1 MEKIKPQIG
10 VVGRNRQGILED
22 LKFAIKNK
30 FEWYEIQG
38 SDTKFDL
45 SPDKI
50 KKIRRF
56 LKKSNLNL
64 RLHIP
69 FFLPI
74 ASSISEVSK
83 ASFDFAKKE
92 IILAKKVNAKGITI
106 HSGKLDHAFRKEIIE
121 KQIKILVKNLKEI
134 VKFARKYG
142 IEIGLENSWKESL
155 VITPSEI
162 LKMVKLVPGLK
173 IVLDI
178 GHANAAGLD
187 PIKYFEKVR
196 KYLSAVHVHDN
207 KGSFDEHLPIGKGNI
222 KFKEFVKKCKELK
235 FYGPFII
242 EIFPKKNALESR
254 KTFLKFWD
262 KT

>member
-10 VVGRNRQGILED
+10 VTGRNRQEILED
-22 LKFAIKNK
+22 LKFAIKNG

-45 SPDKI
+45 SPEKI
-50 KKIRRF
+50 KKVKRF

-74 ASSISEVSK
+74 SSSISEVSK
-83 ASFDFAKKE
+83 ASFDFAKNE
-92 IILAKKVNAKGITI
+92 IILAKKVNVKGITI
-106 HSGKLDHAFRKEIIE
+106 HSGKLDHTSRKEIIE

-155 VITPSEI
+155 VITPGEI

-173 IVLDI
+173 IVLDV
-178 GHANAAGLD
+178 GHANAAVL
-187 PIKYFEKVR
+187 IQ
-196 KYLSAVHVHDN
+196 
-207 KGSFDEHLPIGKGNI
+207 
-222 KFKEFVKKCKELK
+222 
-235 FYGPFII
+235 
-242 EIFPKKNALESR
+242 
-254 KTFLKFWD
+254 
-262 KT
+262 